1 MDIKNICLPLN
12 MESKQIKDKLIKY
25 PQTWET
31 KLKELADENITN
43 VSIEIKLAIRTHL
56 VKNGKL

>member
-1 MDIKNICLPLN
+1 
-12 MESKQIKDKLIKY
+12 MEEKQIKDKLIKY

-43 VSIEIKLAIRTHL
+43 VSIEIKLAIRNHL